1 MHIIRL
7 FGYGDVPK
15 CHVVCTPGSCSFEV
29 LLEQCINGYQR
40 EYFIYAM
47 GYILEKL
54 RSGDDFRFRRLLPN
68 IQKDFSA
75 HFPLT
80 VIARNFE
87 LFAAPRLRILE
98 TSKTIVQT
106 ACLARVIAPIARPD
120 MTRTRMTLQG
130 GTQARNMGGTAWNKS
145 AGGAS
150 FLARSFA
157 HRSYFG
163 MTYGTGLPRVFKV
176 CRGNSGLSRHS
187 SSHLVDS
194 AFLQAPTTP

>member
-1 MHIIRL
+1 MEMCRSVTLYALPVLVRL
-7 FGYGDVPK
+7 KYYWNNVSTGINVNILFMRWDTSLRICVPGTIFVSAVFSLISRK
-15 CHVVCTPGSCSFEV
+15 ISV
-29 LLEQCINGYQR
+29 LTFL
-40 EYFIYAM
+40 
-47 GYILEKL
+47 L
-54 RSGDDFRFRRLLPN
+54 RSSLGTSSSLLRQGCAYLKHVKRTN
-68 IQKDFSA
+68 
-75 HFPLT
+75 
-80 VIARNFE
+80 
-87 LFAAPRLRILE
+87 
-98 TSKTIVQT
+98 VQT

-145 AGGAS
+145 ADGAS